1 MNILLM
7 AGIAIIFI
15 IIVIVGYNQY
25 VKQSAY
31 NPNNEYK
38 ISDKTAEIMLFYTS
52 WCPYSQTTLKQWY
65 TYKENYKGTF
75 NLAFIEIDC
84 DEQKSMADKYKIENY
99 PTIILIYNGK
109 NYIFDA
115 EMNDSTLT
123 QFINTIMK

>member
-1 MNILLM
+1 MNILLI

-15 IIVIVGYNQY
+15 IITIFVYNQY
-25 VKQSAY
+25 VKQAAY

-38 ISDKTAEIMLFYTS
+38 KSDKTAEIMLFYTA

-65 TYKENYKGTF
+65 TYKENYKGNF
-75 NLAFIEIDC
+75 KLAFVEIDC

-99 PTIILIYNGK
+99 PTIILIYNDK

-115 EMNDSTLT
+115 EMNESTLT
-123 QFINTIMK
+123 QFINTIMN